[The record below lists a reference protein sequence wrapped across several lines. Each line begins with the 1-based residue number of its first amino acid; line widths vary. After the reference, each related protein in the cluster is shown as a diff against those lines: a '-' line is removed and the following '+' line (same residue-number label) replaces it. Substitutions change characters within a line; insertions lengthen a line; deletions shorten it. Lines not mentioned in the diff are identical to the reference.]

1 METGHTST
9 YFHPRSVKRHP
20 HPRLLLAV
28 LATLGL
34 SPLPAGATGDFYEEP
49 LQTLSDYLRLDQ
61 LPAKSFEQILAETAK
76 PAPDGDAAPINFE
89 AELLALSKKPGPE
102 ALTSVDKMIV
112 AARAA
117 ASVQLLNLLNDIHD
131 VLAGPANAAET
142 ATYLEWRISN
152 ADRFGVSFVKP
163 KEGDITEERP
173 PVNPAL
179 LADLER
185 QLAKASPALK
195 PHWLYL
201 RGAIE
206 YRAGQIG
213 ESQPWFERVV
223 KEFPKSGRAEMA
235 LYMTARCQM
244 WRTRSSE
251 YTQQDMQV
259 VESER
264 PRAKKLFEE
273 YMAKY
278 PKGRCYGDALGW
290 YAALAFDGKDF
301 STALRYYLMQLDLA
315 DHPELHDMAA
325 QMIERTLSRLASA
338 PRDKAFAEVAK
349 YPRAA
354 LALVYLVVNTC
365 ESDNYNGE
373 LDSID
378 SVRGWR
384 KAVLP
389 KLAAAISAQAK
400 LYQNAE
406 WKPRQVAMLALAL
419 SGAGQQEPAL
429 KLLQTAGAA
438 ESDDLLLAR
447 GVVNHRAKKP
457 AEAVAALQTLVE
469 KYPDSPLAKGARL
482 RLGLALSD
490 NRQAGEAVL
499 ALRPLIVKAKADAP
513 KPAPDPAAQPTDSK
527 DEPAKDGD
535 EIESDYYPEIDGTY
549 TILYPIDLYQV
560 RALIDTLL
568 NFAPIEELATTS
580 RKEGLDPVQRLQF
593 TEAIAQR
600 LLAKEQF
607 DEAKKYLTPAQ
618 WSLVAE
624 SLEKLTQAAKAEKDP
639 AARAAACL
647 KLGDAWAAARGKLL
661 TYPLDTDETRRKVY
675 VDFSAEADGRRADAA
690 PFIGAAGNYRLD
702 LENRDE
708 LRHAFNWW
716 LEASDA
722 QPGTPQTAQALWR
735 ALRAMPQIADVS
747 PFTYE
752 RALSRKWGDV
762 AKKVYDRLR
771 TECADSVE
779 AKRYA
784 VAWDFP
790 APKKPDHAA
799 DDPTYRVIRD
809 AAGATL
815 PADEIFEAERPY
827 NDNRKT
833 EEELLTS
840 AKELENDARKGNPAV
855 VQARVEK
862 LAAQARASFTS
873 LYGARW
879 VNFFEDMALFFGEP
893 DIAPEVRARYV
904 ALRVKF
910 LEKSAI
916 GGGGYDDEKGPD
928 EQLQEEIRTALADA
942 QTKPAADYFEFL
954 NLAVIANHFTF
965 VTINKPKESSDK
977 DEDTYRTRAYPL
989 LAKETQAFLAKY
1001 PKSRKREAALL
1012 LNARAVFKA
1021 SEEVRLRKLLT
1032 WPQAGRWEGGYF
1044 STITA
1049 QEPFD
1054 AKRVSAALDAYDAA
1068 FPKGRYAADIRSY
1081 RASVALRQREWK
1093 TALEM
1098 SVRQLGDAEREDLQA
1113 AGAERIAEIFNQLAD
1128 DRYRADVLPVIKAD
1142 PKARAL
1148 LGKYLAFESTAH
1160 PLRYMGAW
1168 LRGQLAA
1175 K

>member
-1 METGHTST
+1 METGHAPTP
-9 YFHPRSVKRHP
+9 FHPRSVKRHP

-34 SPLPAGATGDFYEEP
+34 SPLPAGATGDYYEEP
-49 LQTLSDYLRLDQ
+49 LQTLSEYLRLDQ
-61 LPAKSFEQILAETAK
+61 LPAKSFADIVAETSK
-76 PAPDGDAAPINFE
+76 PAPDADAPPINFE

-102 ALTSVDKMIV
+102 ALASVDKLIV
-112 AARAA
+112 AGRAT
-117 ASVQLLNLLNDIHD
+117 ASGPLLNLLNDIRD

-142 ATYLEWRISN
+142 ASYLEWRISS

-163 KEGDITEERP
+163 KEGDIIEERP

-179 LADLER
+179 LADIER
-185 QLAKASPALK
+185 QMAKASPALK

-223 KEFPKSGRAEMA
+223 KEFPKSLRAEVA

-244 WRTRSSE
+244 WRTRSPA

-273 YMAKY
+273 YMAKF
-278 PKGRCYGDALGW
+278 PKGRHFGEALGW
-290 YAALAFDGKDF
+290 SAALAFDGRDF
-301 STALRYYLMQLDLA
+301 ATALRYYLMQLDLA

-325 QMIERTLSRLASA
+325 QMVERTLSHLASE

-349 YPRAA
+349 HPRVA
-354 LALVYLVVNTC
+354 LALVYLVVNTS

-373 LDSID
+373 YDSIET
-378 SVRGWR
+378 VRGWR

-389 KLAAAISAQAK
+389 KLAAALSAQAK

-406 WKPRQVAMLALAL
+406 WKPRQLAMLAFAL
-419 SGAGQQEPAL
+419 SGAGQQEQAL
-429 KLLQTAGAA
+429 KLLQTAGAE

-447 GVVNHRAKKP
+447 GVVNHRANKP
-457 AEAVAALQTLVE
+457 ADSVAALQALLE
-469 KYPDSPLAKGARL
+469 KYPGSLLAPGARL
-482 RLGLALSD
+482 RLGLALND

-499 ALRPLIVKAKADAP
+499 ALRPLVVKPKKTEAAAP
-513 KPAPDPAAQPTDSK
+513 KPDEQPTDSK
-527 DEPAKDGD
+527 TEPAKTEED
-535 EIESDYYPEIDGTY
+535 IESEFYPEMDGGY
-549 TILYPIDLYQV
+549 AILYPIDVHQV

-568 NFAPIEELATTS
+568 NFAPIDELAATS
-580 RKEGLDPVQRLQF
+580 QKPGLDPVVRLQF

-607 DEAKKYLTPAQ
+607 DEAKKFLTPAQ
-618 WSLVAE
+618 WGLVAGP
-624 SLEKLTQAAKAEKDP
+624 LETLTQAAKAAKDP

-661 TYPLDTDETRRKVY
+661 TYPLDTNETRRKAY
-675 VDFSAEADGRRADAA
+675 ITFSSEANGRRADSA
-690 PFIGAAGNYRLD
+690 PFIGATGNYRLD

-735 ALRAMPQIADVS
+735 ALKAMPEIADVS

-752 RALSRKWGDV
+752 RALTRKWGET
-762 AKKVYDRLR
+762 AKKLYDRLR

-790 APKKPDHAA
+790 APKKAA
-799 DDPTYRVIRD
+799 TPEEESSRVYRD
-809 AAGATL
+809 EAGIKL
-815 PADEIFEAERPY
+815 PAGEIFEADPGYFDVQKME
-827 NDNRKT
+827 D
-833 EEELLTS
+833 ELRAA
-840 AKELENDARKGNPAV
+840 AKEMVRDAREGNPAV
-855 VQARVEK
+855 VKARGAG
-862 LAAQARASFTS
+862 LAAKARANFTS

-879 VNFFEDMALFFGEP
+879 VNFFDDLELFFGEP
-893 DIAPEVRARYV
+893 DIAPEVRERYV

-910 LEKSAI
+910 LDKSAI
-916 GGGGYDDEKGPD
+916 GGNGYEDKGPD
-928 EQLQEEIRTALADA
+928 AELQEEIASALADA
-942 QTKPAADYFEFL
+942 KTMPAADYFEFL
-954 NLAVIANHFTF
+954 DLAVIANHFTF
-965 VTINKPKESSDK
+965 VKINRKVESEEK
-977 DEDTYRTRAYPL
+977 DEDTYRTRDYPL
-989 LAKETQAFLAKY
+989 LAKKTQTFLAKY

-1012 LNARAVFKA
+1012 LQARAVYKG
-1021 SEEVRLRKLLT
+1021 SEEVQLRKLLT
-1032 WPQAGRWEGGYF
+1032 WPQASRWEGGLF

-1054 AKRVSAALDAYDAA
+1054 AKRVRAALDAYDKA
-1068 FPKGRYAADIRSY
+1068 FPKGRYAADILGY
-1081 RASVALRQREWK
+1081 RAAIALRLREWK
-1093 TALEM
+1093 TALAL
-1098 SVRQLGDAEREDLQA
+1098 SVQQLGDEEREDLQA
-1113 AGAERIAEIFNQLAD
+1113 GAAERIAEIFNQLTD
-1128 DRYRADVLPVIKAD
+1128 ERSRDEVLPVIKAD
-1142 PKARAL
+1142 PKAREL
-1148 LGKYLAFESTAH
+1148 LAKYLAYESTAH

-1168 LRGQLAA
+1168 LRAQLAA

>member
-1 METGHTST
+1 METGHTPT
-9 YFHPRSVKRHP
+9 HHRSVKRHP

-34 SPLPAGATGDFYEEP
+34 SPLPAGATGDYYEEP
-49 LQTLSDYLRLDQ
+49 LQTLSEYLRLDQ
-61 LPAKSFEQILAETAK
+61 LPAKSFEEVLKETSK
-76 PAPDGDAAPINFE
+76 PVGELPEINYA

-102 ALTSVDKMIV
+102 ALASVDKMIGV
-112 AARAA
+112 ARARA
-117 ASVQLLNLLNDIHD
+117 EVNVLSLLNDLRD
-131 VLAGPANAAET
+131 VLAGPANAAES
-142 ATYLEWRISN
+142 AAYLEWRIAQ
-152 ADRFGVSFVKP
+152 ADRFGVRFEKP
-163 KEGDITEERP
+163 KEGEITDEKPEL
-173 PVNPAL
+173 NPAL
-179 LADLER
+179 VADVER

-201 RGAIE
+201 RGALE
-206 YRAGQIG
+206 YRSGNIG
-213 ESQPWFERVV
+213 DSQDWFARVA
-223 KEFPKSGRAEMA
+223 KEFPKSLRAEVA
-235 LYMTARCQM
+235 LYMNARCQM

-251 YTQQDMQV
+251 YTQQDRQV

-264 PRAKKLFEE
+264 PKAKKLFEE
-273 YMAKY
+273 YMAKF
-278 PKGRCYGDALGW
+278 PKGRHYGDALGW
-290 YAALAFDGKDF
+290 YAALAFDGQDF
-301 STALRYYLMQLDLA
+301 ATALRYYLMQLDLA

-325 QMIERTLSRLASA
+325 HMVERTLSHLASE

-349 YPRAA
+349 HPRAA
-354 LALVYLVVNTC
+354 LALVYLIINTS

-373 LDSID
+373 YDSVET
-378 SVRGWR
+378 VRGWR

-389 KLAAAISAQAK
+389 KLAAALSAQAK

-406 WKPRQVAMLALAL
+406 WKPRQLAMLAFAL

-447 GVVNHRAKKP
+447 GVVNHRAKKT
-457 AEAVAALQTLVE
+457 AEAASALQALLE
-469 KYPDSPLAKGARL
+469 KFPESPLAKGARL

-499 ALRPLIVKAKADAP
+499 ALRPLVVKPKGETP
-513 KPAPDPAAQPTDSK
+513 KPAADPAAQPTDSK
-527 DEPAKDGD
+527 AEPEKTEED
-535 EIESDYYPEIDGTY
+535 IESDFYPEMDGGY
-549 TILYPIDLYQV
+549 AILYPIDLHQV

-568 NFAPIEELATTS
+568 NFAPIDELAATS
-580 RKEGLDPVQRLQF
+580 KKDGLDPVVRLQF

-624 SLEKLTQAAKAEKDP
+624 PIEKLTQAAKAEKDP
-639 AARAAACL
+639 AARATACL

-661 TYPLDTDETRRKVY
+661 TFPLDTDETRRRVY
-675 VDFSAEADGRRADAA
+675 IAFSSEANGRRADAA
-690 PFIGAAGNYRLD
+690 PFIGATGNYRLD

-735 ALRAMPQIADVS
+735 ALKAMPEIADVS
-747 PFTYE
+747 PYTYE
-752 RALSRKWGDV
+752 RALTRKWGDV
-762 AKKVYDRLR
+762 AKKLYDRLR

-790 APKKPDHAA
+790 VPKKPDYAA
-799 DDPTYRVIRD
+799 DDPTYHIIRD
-809 AAGATL
+809 AAGVKL
-815 PADEIFEAERPY
+815 PADEIFGAETPY

-910 LEKSAI
+910 LDKSAI
-916 GGGGYDDEKGPD
+916 GGGGYDDKGPD
-928 EQLQEEIRTALADA
+928 AELQEEIQTALADA

-954 NLAVIANHFTF
+954 DLAVIANHFTF
-965 VTINKPKESSDK
+965 VTINKKKEEDAEK
-977 DEDTYRTRAYPL
+977 DDDTYRTRDYPL
-989 LAKETQAFLAKY
+989 LARKSQAFLAKY

-1021 SEEVRLRKLLT
+1021 SEEVHLRKLLT
-1032 WPQAGRWEGGYF
+1032 WPQAPRWEGGYF
-1044 STITA
+1044 STVTA
-1049 QEPFD
+1049 QEPFE
-1054 AKRVSAALDAYDAA
+1054 AKRVRAALDAYDAA

-1081 RASVALRQREWK
+1081 RAAVALRLREWK

-1098 SVRQLGDAEREDLQA
+1098 SVRQLTDAEREDLQGA
-1113 AGAERIAEIFNQLAD
+1113 AAERIAALFNQLAD
-1128 DRYRADVLPVIKAD
+1128 ERYRADVLPIIKAD
-1142 PKARAL
+1142 PKTREL
-1148 LGKYLAFESTAH
+1148 LEKYLAVESTAH